1 MWGGCLVGV
10 GVVVEIGG
18 WVVVGV
24 GIGGGVVVVIGV
36 GVVLMVGQVEEN

>member
-1 MWGGCLVGV
+1 M
-10 GVVVEIGG
+10 VEIGG
-18 WVVVGV
+18 GVVVGV

>member
-10 GVVVEIGG
+10 GVVVE
-18 WVVVGV
+18 
-24 GIGGGVVVVIGV
+24 IGGGVVVVIGV